1 MNSNTRN
8 LVDDM
13 ASDQRGDT
21 SPPPNTLKH
30 RIKRAMA
37 MECDNSSAV
46 HISSVL
52 AAASALA
59 SLGDSTPPSTPENS
73 AASVIQLTF
82 EQIASTANSQAMP
95 SKFDH
100 DVPMT
105 FPQKLMEILANSQIS
120 DIITWLPSGKGFIIL
135 QKRKFA
141 SEVMPLYFKHSKF
154 TSFTRKLNRWG
165 FIRVTKGPESGAYY
179 HKVGVF
185 CIFYRKSPD
194 HLSDMNALS
203 SIFNASSKMPSRDTA
218 PRESESPALTCI
230 TSPGVA
236 SAMSSLHLEESP
248 SPNPAFGSLTKRPP
262 FETSFSTSNPKIFA
276 PDLSRRDGMDTDNIE
291 VDRIIGTQGAS
302 CGIKPSFSLNHPQ
315 KHLLNEQAL
324 RMLATRS
331 QASRQHMT
339 ISQHSFNHSPLHHAH
354 QDRSQQSR
362 PLCYENVFGSLN
374 TASSRQH
381 PFVIQAAMNA
391 LLRTDNV
398 TQPQLSDHA
407 YLNMLQAK
415 EQNKSLGCF
424 ANRTRPFMNDQAYL
438 DILRGKEQN
447 KSLGRP
453 ESVTKAP
460 MNDQAYLEML
470 RAKEQTKA
478 SALFVSALGAAL
490 GSPSDTQSIISQAMQ
505 AQVRKYEEL
514 NRRVNDGDMKPGA
527 AKANCYL
534 SQGNVAHLRQELA
547 QNGSKPR
554 PTSPRDIYPNA
565 VRRASA
571 A

>member
-1 MNSNTRN
+1 
-8 LVDDM
+8 
-13 ASDQRGDT
+13 
-21 SPPPNTLKH
+21 
-30 RIKRAMA
+30 MA

-73 AASVIQLTF
+73 AASVNQLTF
-82 EQIASTANSQAMP
+82 EQIASTANSQAMH

-105 FPQKLMEILANSQIS
+105 FPQKLMEILSNSQIA
-120 DIITWLPSGKGFIIL
+120 DIITWLPNGKGFIIL

-165 FIRVTKGPESGAYY
+165 FVRVTKGPESGAYY
-179 HKVGVF
+179 HKYFQRGEHSL
-185 CIFYRKSPD
+185 CMQM
-194 HLSDMNALS
+194 HCQ
-203 SIFNASSKMPSRDTA
+203 SSKMPSRDTA

-248 SPNPAFGSLTKRPP
+248 SPNAAFGSLTKRPP

-276 PDLSRRDGMDTDNIE
+276 PDLSRRDGMDIASDNNG
-291 VDRIIGTQGAS
+291 VDRMIGTQGAS
-302 CGIKPSFSLNHPQ
+302 CGIKPSFSLNHQQ

-324 RMLATRS
+324 MMLATRS
-331 QASRQHMT
+331 QPSRQHMSR
-339 ISQHSFNHSPLHHAH
+339 SQHGFNHSPLQHAH

-362 PLCYENVFGSLN
+362 SLGYEKVLGSLN

-398 TQPQLSDHA
+398 TQPQMSDQA
-407 YLNMLQAK
+407 YLRMLQAK
-415 EQNKSLGCF
+415 EQNNSLGCPTSL
-424 ANRTRPFMNDQAYL
+424 TRPLMNDQAYL
-438 DILRGKEQN
+438 DLLRAKEQH

-490 GSPSDTQSIISQAMQ
+490 GSTSDTQNIISQAVQ

-514 NRRVNDGDMKPGA
+514 NRRVHDGDMKPGA
-527 AKANCYL
+527 TKAHCYM

-547 QNGSKPR
+547 QNGNGPR